1 MEKREMTAVFVC
13 SPFRP
18 SSKEPAVA
26 KDQLAS
32 NINRAVMA
40 CKLLIRLG
48 HLPLVP
54 HLYFPRFLDD
64 TIASEREDGIQM
76 GLLWLK
82 QADEVWVFGSEITEG
97 MSREIA
103 EAKALNKPV
112 RMMPEPC
119 KLVMELLAAMQERTQ
134 RQADLPTEEGR
145 AETEQEERRS

>member
-48 HLPLVP
+48 HLPLAP

-64 TIASEREDGIQM
+64 AIASEREDGSLGVWKRNHRRHEPGNCGSQ
-76 GLLWLK
+76 GLK
-82 QADEVWVFGSEITEG
+82 
-97 MSREIA
+97 
-103 EAKALNKPV
+103 
-112 RMMPEPC
+112 
-119 KLVMELLAAMQERTQ
+119 
-134 RQADLPTEEGR
+134 
-145 AETEQEERRS
+145 

>member
-1 MEKREMTAVFVC
+1 
-13 SPFRP
+13 
-18 SSKEPAVA
+18 SKEPAVA

-48 HLPLVP
+48 HLPLAP

-82 QADEVWVFGSEITEG
+82 QADEVWVFGSEIAEG

-103 EAKALNKPV
+103 EAKALNNPV

-119 KLVMELLAAMQERTQ
+119 KLVMELLAAIPSPACMV
-134 RQADLPTEEGR
+134 QASSLLVYKALASAISRLMPSVISLP
-145 AETEQEERRS
+145 